1 MAPDGLLHALSVCSI
16 THALIFLAH
25 SAESAEADLGFSE
38 RGANHS
44 SGSLKQGVWGAVPP
58 RSYRIFLFYEVQKCH
73 LMQDLE
79 YLIQILKFY
88 EKELTK
94 VVPGGVVGAT
104 LWKV

>member
-1 MAPDGLLHALSVCSI
+1 M
-16 THALIFLAH
+16 
-25 SAESAEADLGFSE
+25 DLE

-44 SGSLKQGVWGAVPP
+44 SGSLKQGVWGAVSPQ
-58 RSYRIFLFYEVQKCH
+58 SNRIFYEVQKCH

-79 YLIQILKFY
+79 YLIQILKFC

>member
-1 MAPDGLLHALSVCSI
+1 M
-16 THALIFLAH
+16 
-25 SAESAEADLGFSE
+25 DLGFSE
-38 RGANHS
+38 RGANHT
-44 SGSLKQGVWGAVPP
+44 SGSLKLGVWGCSPP
-58 RSYRIFLFYEVQKCH
+58 EAIGYFAYEVQKCH

-79 YLIQILKFY
+79 YLIQILKFC